1 VLLALT
7 RCHLSYA
14 EARTLSF
21 EEMLCLLHHAAFE
34 KRLDE
39 LSAEAQR
46 MASLPFVDPHEQQR
60 ALLALQHRAAAE
72 VERFYAKK

>member
-1 VLLALT
+1 
-7 RCHLSYA
+7 
-14 EARTLSF
+14 
-21 EEMLCLLHHAAFE
+21 LLHHAAFE